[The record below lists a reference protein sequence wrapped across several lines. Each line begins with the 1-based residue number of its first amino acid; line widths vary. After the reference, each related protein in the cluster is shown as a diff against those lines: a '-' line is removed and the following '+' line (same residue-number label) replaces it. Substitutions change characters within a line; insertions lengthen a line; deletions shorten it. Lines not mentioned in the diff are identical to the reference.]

1 MDFYQKD
8 GSVLKCIIGDIK
20 NQDDAGCNK
29 WGHMNGECIIEFVV
43 NGSTWYHNGS
53 GSHSNPGTASCH
65 PEWNQ
70 ELTKAVNRGN
80 YWRSEPVTEDK
91 KEDEKEPAATGTV
104 TEKQQLVANNARNGI
119 STITATLVVLRLTYK
134 KK

>member
-1 MDFYQKD
+1 MDYYQKD

-43 NGSTWYHNGS
+43 NGSTWYHNSS

-91 KEDEKEPAATGTV
+91 
-104 TEKQQLVANNARNGI
+104 
-119 STITATLVVLRLTYK
+119 
-134 KK
+134 